1 MKAIAVFTGA
11 LLAAVAVYLAMWL
24 SGQVE
29 GNFPLL
35 LLLATVVTGA
45 YWIAEKLYFLPR
57 RKRTAQA
64 LAEQLEARQ
73 QSLQAQGLQADE
85 VDVNTVVAKTMR
97 QPWWLD
103 WTAGLFP
110 VIIVV
115 FVLRSFVYEPFRI
128 PSGSMI
134 PTLLV
139 GDLILV
145 NKYDYGLRMPVFN
158 TKLTEGEKPARGD
171 VMVFRYPPD
180 PKMDYIKRVI
190 GLPGDTVSYQ
200 NKKLSINGQAINS
213 VAQPDYDDKDSM
225 RIAKQFEETIGGR
238 SYNVLNIEQV
248 PAMFT
253 SGDKFAFKEN
263 CQYTIEGVT
272 CKVPE
277 GHYFVMGD
285 NRDNSL
291 DSRAWGFVPE
301 NNIVGKAVV
310 VWMNL
315 SDFGRIGKIK

>member
-1 MKAIAVFTGA
+1 MKAIAVVTGA
-11 LLAAVAVYLAMWL
+11 LLAAVVAYLALWL

-29 GNFPLL
+29 GDFPLL
-35 LLLATVVTGA
+35 LLVATMVTGI
-45 YWIAEKLYFLPR
+45 YWLAEKLYFLPK
-57 RKRTAQA
+57 RKQA
-64 LAEQLEARQ
+64 ASQLAGQLRSRQ
-73 QSLQAQGLQADE
+73 HSLEAQGLQSDE
-85 VDVNTVVAKTMR
+85 VDVDTVVRQTLR

-110 VIIVV
+110 VIVVV
-115 FVLRSFVYEPFRI
+115 FVLRSFAYEPFRI

-145 NKYDYGLRMPVFN
+145 NKYTYGLRMPVFN
-158 TKLTEGEKPARGD
+158 TRLSQGQKPARGD
-171 VMVFRYPPD
+171 VMVFRYPPN

-190 GLPGDTVSYQ
+190 GLPGDIVSYQ

-213 VAQPDYDDKDSM
+213 VAQPDYFDKDSM
-225 RIAKQFEETIGGR
+225 REAKQFEETISGR
-238 SYNVLNIEQV
+238 SYNVLNIAQM
-248 PAMFT
+248 PAMIMG
-253 SGDKFAFKEN
+253 GDAFPFREN

-272 CKVPE
+272 CKVPD

-285 NRDNSL
+285 NRDNSM

-301 NNIVGKAVV
+301 DNIVGKAEV